1 MELPNGSKLDYYRI
15 EKTPVVTVLPI
26 FADKI
31 VMVKQY
37 RYPIHAYSLE
47 LPAGHVASAE
57 SPEECARRELKE
69 ETGFAASKIE
79 KLISYNP
86 STELSDQVYHIV
98 LATDLE
104 RGDPEREKYE
114 IMEME
119 LLPLGTVVDKIIAG
133 TIVDGRTIAAVLL
146 AKIMDKM

>member
-1 MELPNGSKLDYYRI
+1 M
-15 EKTPVVTVLPI
+15 
-26 FADKI
+26 
-31 VMVKQY
+31 
-37 RYPIHAYSLE
+37 
-47 LPAGHVASAE
+47 PARHVASAE
-57 SPEECARRELKE
+57 SPEECARRKLKE

-86 STELSDQVYHIV
+86 STELSDQVYNVV

-119 LLPLGTVVDKIIAG
+119 LFPLGTVIDQIMTG
-133 TIVDGRTIAAVLL
+133 SIVGGRTIAAVLL
-146 AKIMDKM
+146 AKFMSEV